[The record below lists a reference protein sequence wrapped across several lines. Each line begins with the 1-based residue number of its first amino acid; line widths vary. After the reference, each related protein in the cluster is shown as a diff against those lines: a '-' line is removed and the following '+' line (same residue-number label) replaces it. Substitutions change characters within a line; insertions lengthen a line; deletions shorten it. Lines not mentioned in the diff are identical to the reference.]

1 MSILL
6 PKFVMMLSLM
16 AISMVNIHS
25 AGSEEVAHVSF
36 LIRICTIYT
45 FTYSYYFYGT
55 RSMGSDEMVY
65 VSFLCP
71 QRNFGRHIV
80 IALSVPPCVRPAFVS
95 GPYLLYSLR

>member
-6 PKFVMMLSLM
+6 PIFVMMLSLM

-55 RSMGSDEMVY
+55 RSMGSDEMAY

-80 IALSVPPCVRPAFVS
+80 IDFELKKVLLPPPREFCRHILS
-95 GPYLLYSLR
+95 